1 VAGPISPRP
10 VHQWQPDFLPA
21 YLSNGLIGLRVGH
34 IPLLYGIAM
43 LSGFEGL
50 DPATLVESFAPVPYP
65 LGGNVQIGR
74 VALSDPGR
82 ARLREQRYDFSCGE
96 LHTVVDFEADDA
108 RAEIEILTLC
118 SRTQP
123 TIVLQEVKLRV
134 DRDCELSMATSVD
147 SRDTPG
153 SWTHNEPGSLESR
166 SDWPEGPFRWR
177 SLGDLSAC
185 GITFSTELLGM
196 DQFQRTFD
204 HRSGD
209 RLNTTYAFYAR
220 AGHEYR
226 LRQVVSLVPE
236 SLHSQPHMQ
245 AARLVDEA
253 RWRGF
258 DNLRRDN
265 QVAWERLWR
274 GRIVLEGAPTRWQ
287 AFVDAAFYY
296 LQASVHASSPS
307 ATSVF
312 GLSYWPNYH
321 YYRGHLMWDLETF
334 AVPPLLL
341 TQPAAAVG
349 MLRYRGSRLAA
360 ANANATLTGFHGAQF
375 PWESSLRLGHEAA
388 PIGSRGPATEH
399 HISMDVALAFARY
412 VHATGDS
419 TFARNEAWPVLSGV
433 ADWIE
438 SRVERTDRGY
448 EIRNVIGIAEI
459 GTTVNNS
466 AFTNMAAIMAL
477 REITSI
483 ARELQMA
490 YRRCWQTIA
499 DGIVI
504 PNDPELGIISNH
516 DDYRPD
522 EEQGATPEAAAGLF
536 PVGFQVDPETERRTL
551 KYYVSLADKY
561 AGQPMLSAMLGVYG
575 ARLGDRAAALDLFE
589 KGYGQFVID
598 PYTITTEYS
607 PTAFPDHPRAGPFTA
622 NLGGFLTSCLY
633 GLTGMQLSSGDPA
646 TWFRRKVI
654 LPTGWD
660 AIHSDSVWV
669 RGRPVSLHAAHGDD
683 RGQFGGGDGETD
695 ADW

>member
-65 LGGNVQIGR
+65 LGGDIQIGR
-74 VALSDPGR
+74 IALSDPGR

-96 LHTVVDFEADDA
+96 LHTLVDFEADDA

-204 HRSGD
+204 HRSGE

-226 LRQVVSLVPE
+226 LRQVVSLVPQ

-265 QVAWERLWR
+265 RVAWERLWR

-287 AFVDAAFYY
+287 AFADAAFYY

-341 TQPAAAVG
+341 TQPAAAAG

-477 REITSI
+477 RETTSI
-483 ARELQMA
+483 ARDLQMA

-504 PNDPELGIISNH
+504 PNDPQLGIISNH

-551 KYYVSLADKY
+551 KYYVSMADKY
-561 AGQPMLSAMLGVYG
+561 AGQPMLSSMLGVYG

-598 PYTITTEYS
+598 PYTITLEYS

-654 LPTGWD
+654 LPSGWD
-660 AIHSDSVWV
+660 AIHSDSIWV

-683 RGQFGGGDGETD
+683 RGQFSGGGADTD
-695 ADW
+695 AAW